1 MRRLNFKIIKNRKYL
16 LIAGAL
22 LLLFAVIYRMFP
34 VIQDLWPQGDEIAL
48 KKKHLGKY
56 RQIVGEKDAVET
68 RLAALKRNVKQL
80 ESGLLRGKTP
90 ALVAADIQKI
100 LHDLAEKSKVDIKRV
115 RVLKAVE
122 LEQGDY
128 LSVPVQL
135 NINASIRQL
144 KEILYRIEASPK
156 YLTVK
161 KMKIKVVIRRR
172 GKKGLINS
180 DITVHGFLKK
190 AKDQDG
196 RGEGFPKVKK
206 L

>member
-1 MRRLNFKIIKNRKYL
+1 MRFLNFNIIKNRKVI
-16 LIAGAL
+16 LIFGAL
-22 LLLFAVIYRMFP
+22 LLLFAVIYRAFP
-34 VIQDLWPQGDEIAL
+34 AIQDLWPKGDEIAL
-48 KKKHLGKY
+48 IKKHIGKY
-56 RQIVGEKDAVET
+56 RQIVGEKDEVEA
-68 RLAALKRNVKQL
+68 RLAALRKNAKQL
-80 ESGLLRGKTP
+80 EAGLLRGKTP

-122 LEQGDY
+122 LGQSDY
-128 LSVPVQL
+128 LSIPVQL

-161 KMKIKVVIRRR
+161 KMRIKVVSRRR
-172 GKKGLINS
+172 VKKGLINC
-180 DITVHGFLKK
+180 DLTVHGFLKK

-196 RGEGFPKVKK
+196 REKGFPKVKK

>member
-1 MRRLNFKIIKNRKYL
+1 LRRFNFTIGKNRKYL

-22 LLLFAVIYRMFP
+22 LLLFALIYRALP
-34 VIQDLWPQGDEIAL
+34 LIQDLWPTDDEIAL
-48 KKKHLGKY
+48 KNKHLAKY

-68 RLAALKRNVKQL
+68 RLAALKKNVKQG

-100 LHDLAEKSKVDIKRV
+100 LHDLAKKSKVEIKRV

-122 LEQGDY
+122 LEQSDY

-135 NINASIRQL
+135 NINADIRQL
-144 KEILYRIEASPK
+144 KEILYRIEASQK

-161 KMKIKVVIRRR
+161 KMKIKVITRRR
-172 GKKGLINS
+172 GKQGLINS

-190 AKDQDG
+190 AKNQDG
-196 RGEGFPKVKK
+196 RQEGVS
-206 L
+206 

>member
-1 MRRLNFKIIKNRKYL
+1 MRRFNFTIGKNRKYL

-22 LLLFAVIYRMFP
+22 LLLFALIYRALP
-34 VIQDLWPQGDEIAL
+34 VIQDLWPKGDEIAL
-48 KKKHLGKY
+48 KHKHLAKY
-56 RQIVGEKDAVET
+56 RQVVGEKDAVET
-68 RLAALKRNVKQL
+68 RLAALKKNVKQG

-100 LHDLAEKSKVDIKRV
+100 LHDLAKKSKVEIKRV

-135 NINASIRQL
+135 NINADIRQL
-144 KEILYRIEASPK
+144 KEILYRIEASQK

-161 KMKIKVVIRRR
+161 KMKIKVITRRR
-172 GKKGLINS
+172 GKQGLINS

-190 AKDQDG
+190 AKNQDG
-196 RGEGFPKVKK
+196 
-206 L
+206 